1 MIFVKQDDPPA
12 ICYRSSPFYF
22 QLRAYY
28 YNVMSNVEDDE
39 EAQKRGIVACAY
51 VMGEGLKLDLEIV
64 RKTGKLRNTL
74 PVRFNSA
81 HFCYNDPLML
91 PVLNLGMFLMGTH
104 TRLRFRTHYG
114 THEECLCTMSSFGIP
129 ISALPVSPRGE
140 LNLKTHRTFMAMRR
154 AIEAK
159 KSKGTGPLLPARARR
174 QPIIKD
180 AVVIAPRPIQPN
192 INEPPGYEEGLMGLM
207 GFSSN
212 SDFWPTLPCFAN
224 PWSSV
229 VEAPNLTPMVPPKQ
243 SQRPV
248 PSLQAHITGPS
259 STSAS
264 LPPATF
270 GESPAKPHV
279 IYDPCPNDIL
289 LGRGKPIQ
297 VRPANVR
304 FREMIDKHMGK
315 YDKSEKDDKIIIT
328 AYILH
333 LVEEEGGRFLKELQ
347 DGGWVE
353 VDMATAR
360 DKVSHAFR
368 SQRQKCCKLLL
379 SKSRKAPDEKYR
391 YLPESQLHVDTAAS
405 STFCLP
411 N

>member
-1 MIFVKQDDPPA
+1 
-12 ICYRSSPFYF
+12 
-22 QLRAYY
+22 
-28 YNVMSNVEDDE
+28 
-39 EAQKRGIVACAY
+39 
-51 VMGEGLKLDLEIV
+51 
-64 RKTGKLRNTL
+64 
-74 PVRFNSA
+74 
-81 HFCYNDPLML
+81 ML
-91 PVLNLGMFLMGTH
+91 PFLSLGVVIMGTH
-104 TRLRFRTHYG
+104 TRVRCRAHYG
-114 THEECLCTMSSFGIP
+114 SDEECRCQLSSFGIP
-129 ISALPVSPRGE
+129 TSTLPVSCRGE
-140 LNLKTHRTFMAMRR
+140 FNLENQRTFMAMQRG
-154 AIEAK
+154 IDAK
-159 KSKGTGPLLPARARR
+159 QSKGKVPLCVPQKTKQKPEEKARSR
-174 QPIIKD
+174 QLVIKD
-180 AVVIAPRPIQPN
+180 DVFLSAPQPN
-192 INEPPGYEEGLMGLM
+192 LHERTGY
-207 GFSSN
+207 GF
-212 SDFWPTLPCFAN
+212 LPLPNIAN
-224 PWSSV
+224 PWWSV
-229 VEAPNLTPMVPPKQ
+229 VGASN
-243 SQRPV
+243 V
-248 PSLQAHITGPS
+248 PSVVLPAVSQSHITGPA
-259 STSAS
+259 TSAS
-264 LPPATF
+264 LPAAKCHK
-270 GESPAKPHV
+270 SPAKPHV

-360 DKVSHAFR
+360 DTVSHAFR